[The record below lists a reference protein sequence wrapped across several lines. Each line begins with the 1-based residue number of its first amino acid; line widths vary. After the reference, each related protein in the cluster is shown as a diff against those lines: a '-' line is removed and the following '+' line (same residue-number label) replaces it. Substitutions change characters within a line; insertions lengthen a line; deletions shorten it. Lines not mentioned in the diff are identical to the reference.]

1 MIWAS
6 NLETD
11 MSKQRSPRLVM
22 AMGAILLM
30 AGCTVPTRPDTAPE
44 ERLTVGTAQREI
56 RLGMS
61 GSEVAG
67 SMGSPNIVSTDP
79 ERNEV
84 WIYDRISTE
93 YVRADQ
99 SAGALLIGVG
109 GSAGGAVG
117 GRASKSKAT
126 RTQRTLTVIVWFD
139 DGGQVRDFSYHTSR
153 F

>member
-1 MIWAS
+1 
-6 NLETD
+6 
-11 MSKQRSPRLVM
+11 
-22 AMGAILLM
+22 
-30 AGCTVPTRPDTAPE
+30 
-44 ERLTVGTAQREI
+44 
-56 RLGMS
+56 
-61 GSEVAG
+61 
-67 SMGSPNIVSTDP
+67 MGSPNIVSTDP

-117 GRASKSKAT
+117 GKASKSKTT

-139 DGGQVRDFSYHTSR
+139 AGGMVRDFSYHTSR

>member
-1 MIWAS
+1 
-6 NLETD
+6 
-11 MSKQRSPRLVM
+11 MSKQRPRRLVM
-22 AMGAILLM
+22 VMGAVALM
-30 AGCTVPTRPDTAPE
+30 AGCTLPTRTDSASE

-61 GSEVAG
+61 GAELAG

-117 GRASKSKAT
+117 GKASKSKTT

-139 DGGQVRDFSYHTSR
+139 AGGMVRDFSYHTSR

>member
-1 MIWAS
+1 
-6 NLETD
+6 
-11 MSKQRSPRLVM
+11 MSKQRTRRLVM
-22 AMGAILLM
+22 VIGAVALM
-30 AGCTVPTRPDTAPE
+30 AGCAALTRPDSASE

-61 GSEVAG
+61 GAEVAG

-117 GRASKSKAT
+117 GKASKSKTT

-139 DGGQVRDFSYHTSR
+139 AGGMVRDFSYHTSR

>member
-1 MIWAS
+1 MMWAG

-11 MSKQRSPRLVM
+11 MSKQRPRRLVM
-22 AMGAILLM
+22 VMGAVALM
-30 AGCTVPTRPDTAPE
+30 AGCTLPTRTDSASE

-61 GSEVAG
+61 GAELAG

-117 GRASKSKAT
+117 GKASKSKTT

-139 DGGQVRDFSYHTSR
+139 AGGMVRDFSYHTSR

>member
-1 MIWAS
+1 
-6 NLETD
+6 
-11 MSKQRSPRLVM
+11 MSKQSTPRLVT
-22 AMGAILLM
+22 AMGAVLLM
-30 AGCTVPTRPDTAPE
+30 AGCTTVSTRPDSAPE

-109 GSAGGAVG
+109 SSGGGAVG
-117 GRASKSKAT
+117 GRTSKSKAT

>member
-1 MIWAS
+1 
-6 NLETD
+6 
-11 MSKQRSPRLVM
+11 MSKQRTRRLVM
-22 AMGAILLM
+22 VIGAVALM
-30 AGCTVPTRPDTAPE
+30 AGCAASTRPDSASE

-61 GSEVAG
+61 GAELAS

-117 GRASKSKAT
+117 GRASKSKTT

-139 DGGQVRDFSYHTSR
+139 AGGMVRDFSYHTSR